1 MRAGIPLRKIGDES
15 ERNAY
20 DLWNIA
26 LTTSCDLDKGAHSV
40 HLLYYQF
47 VQVVKYRKKVFVNDA
62 IVDLLNTETGEIAH
76 TFDVDI
82 LEMEC
87 DKDHSH
93 MLFRA
98 SPWLNIPQFIN
109 AVKTITSRE
118 IQRNFPDVKKELC
131 KGKFWSPS
139 YFLATSGQVTPDVL
153 NKYADSREI
162 RRDENL

>member
-1 MRAGIPLRKIGDES
+1 M
-15 ERNAY
+15 
-20 DLWNIA
+20 
-26 LTTSCDLDKGAHSV
+26 
-40 HLLYYQF
+40 LYYQF

-118 IQRNFPDVKKELC
+118 IQRNFPDVKKELW

-139 YFLATSGQVTPDVL
+139 YFLATSGQVTLDVL
-153 NKYADSREI
+153 KKYVDSQEI
-162 RRDENL
+162 KRNEDL